1 MADPD
6 VGNIQLAT
14 VNNPRRPPCEEKKAL
29 YIAVVQEKVLRTL
42 TSAEMLPLAD
52 VIQRPSTEPTRRDHE
67 VVPHVHAA
75 AITISNAAN

>member
-14 VNNPRRPPCEEKKAL
+14 VNNPRGPPYEEEKAL

-42 TSAEMLPLAD
+42 NSAEM
-52 VIQRPSTEPTRRDHE
+52 T
-67 VVPHVHAA
+67 
-75 AITISNAAN
+75 